1 MQKAPFVTFSNSP
14 LSIRGQR
21 IVFLQKG
28 ANTYPGTVV
37 MVKTL
42 PVPSRRKCLNPRT
55 SPPPHTHTHPRTKG
69 HRQRRGQ
76 GAPVLR
82 LARQITH
89 NPQY

>member
-1 MQKAPFVTFSNSP
+1 MQKASFVTFSNSP

-42 PVPSRRKCLNPRT
+42 SVPSRRKCLNPRT
-55 SPPPHTHTHPRTKG
+55 PPHTHPRTKG
-69 HRQRRGQ
+69 HRQRRGR

>member
-1 MQKAPFVTFSNSP
+1 
-14 LSIRGQR
+14 
-21 IVFLQKG
+21 
-28 ANTYPGTVV
+28 

-42 PVPSRRKCLNPRT
+42 PVPSRGKCLNPRT
-55 SPPPHTHTHPRTKG
+55 PPPPNTHTPRTKG

>member
-55 SPPPHTHTHPRTKG
+55 PTPPHPRTKG
-69 HRQRRGQ
+69 HRKRRGQ

>member
-42 PVPSRRKCLNPRT
+42 PVPSRGKCLNPRT
-55 SPPPHTHTHPRTKG
+55 SPPPRTHSRTKG
-69 HRQRRGQ
+69 HRKRRGQ

>member
-1 MQKAPFVTFSNSP
+1 
-14 LSIRGQR
+14 
-21 IVFLQKG
+21 
-28 ANTYPGTVV
+28 

-42 PVPSRRKCLNPRT
+42 PVPSRGKCLNPRT
-55 SPPPHTHTHPRTKG
+55 PPPPHPRTKG
-69 HRQRRGQ
+69 HRKRRGQ